1 MQSATPLTHR
11 ISLYVQAVKTLSSK
25 FCSRRRTTSKR
36 YLIRSVSTLFSYAYV
51 LRCFN
56 SLHFYLTVIPIFST
70 TISSLFLLE
79 LLSISFLSI
88 KERTSQQVSKTNSL
102 INNFIKIT
110 VNTKEVLSALLKPV
124 KPCYPSIRITVGQT
138 LSADGK

>member
-25 FCSRRRTTSKR
+25 FCSIHQTTSKR

-51 LRCFN
+51 LGCFN
-56 SLHFYLTVIPIFST
+56 NLHFYLTVIPIFST

-79 LLSISFLSI
+79 LLSI
-88 KERTSQQVSKTNSL
+88 KERTSQQVSKTNLL

-110 VNTKEVLSALLKPV
+110 INTKEILPTLLKRV